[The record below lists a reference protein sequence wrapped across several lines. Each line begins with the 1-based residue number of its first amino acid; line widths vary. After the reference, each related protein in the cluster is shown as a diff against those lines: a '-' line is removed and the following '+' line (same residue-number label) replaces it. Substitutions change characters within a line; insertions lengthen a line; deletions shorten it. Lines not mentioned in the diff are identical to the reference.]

1 MHSDTHTITGTNHK
15 NVRGHRSR
23 IHSIDAMRGIVMLI
37 MLIDHVRERFYLHKQ
52 VTDPM
57 TLDSTEPALF
67 WTRLSAHLCAPT
79 FVFLTGL
86 SAWLYANPASGW
98 RSPAGFLFKRGVFL
112 IALEWTLVT
121 FSWMGTYH
129 TVYLQV
135 IWAIGI
141 SMVMLSALC
150 QLPRPWLLL
159 TGLVIVFGHNAL
171 TPIQFEAGDW
181 GYTLWTILHDRGYL
195 LRSEWINIKASYPVL
210 PWIGVILVGY
220 AAGPLFARS
229 ASPAWRQTWLLG
241 LGLGCLVV
249 LIALRG
255 LNIYGE
261 TLPWQVQA
269 TGLQTLMDIVNVT
282 KYPPSLHFLLLTLG
296 IMFLVLRV
304 LETSRSLVGSQLE
317 AAFVS
322 FGSAPMFFYL
332 LHLYSLLVIYSIAV
346 SIFGL
351 NHGSLLGVDHIG
363 WVWLITIALAVALY
377 WPTRWFGRF
386 KQRTSMSWVRY
397 L

>member
-1 MHSDTHTITGTNHK
+1 MHSDRVTVSSGMDEP
-15 NVRGHRSR
+15 VRRSR
-23 IHSIDAMRGIVMLI
+23 IQSIDAMRGIVMLI
-37 MLIDHVRERFYLHKQ
+37 MLIDHVRERFYLHMQ
-52 VTDPM
+52 VSDPM
-57 TLDSTEPALF
+57 NIETTDPALF
-67 WTRLSAHLCAPT
+67 WTRMSAHVCAPT

-86 SAWLYANPASGW
+86 SAWLYAHPATGW
-98 RSPAGFLFKRGVFL
+98 RSPAGFLFKRGLFL

-129 TVYLQV
+129 TIYLQV

-141 SMVMLSALC
+141 SMVVLAALC
-150 QLPRPWLLL
+150 QLPRQWLLL
-159 TGLVIVFGHNAL
+159 IGLAIVFGHNAL
-171 TPIQFEAGDW
+171 TPIQFEPGEW

-195 LRSEWINIKASYPVL
+195 LRSDVINLKASYPVL

-229 ASPAWRQTWLLG
+229 ASAAWRQRWLLG
-241 LGLGCLVV
+241 LGLGCLILLLV
-249 LIALRG
+249 LRG
-255 LNIYGE
+255 WNIYGE

-269 TGLQTLMDIVNVT
+269 NALQTAMDFVNFT
-282 KYPPSLHFLLLTLG
+282 KYPPSLSFLLLTLG

-304 LETSRSLVGSQLE
+304 LETSRAVVGSKLE
-317 AAFVS
+317 AVLVS

-346 SIFGL
+346 AIFGL
-351 NHGSLLGVDHIG
+351 NHGTLLGVDHIA
-363 WVWLITIALAVALY
+363 WVWLITVLLAIVLY

-386 KQRTSMSWVRY
+386 KQRTQMVWVRY